1 MDHAEA
7 HERIADL
14 ALEPRRLIDLETDPT
29 PEVRALR
36 DHVRTCT
43 ACQADLDA
51 WRRTHEAV
59 LATASLADLA
69 TAGGSEAAGRPDVPT
84 PDGAS
89 EPPASLRLAVAA
101 IPGHSLR
108 PLESEGRPAP
118 AGIAPPAP
126 AISGR
131 SGWRLPALAA
141 VLVIGLVVGLGAVVA
156 DQVGRA
162 DVARHQVDQLVG
174 LSKSVD
180 RVLRDDDHTAI
191 SLVGLDGEPAGTAA
205 WSSAEIVV
213 MSTALTPPGAGAEYR
228 CWVEHDGQRT
238 PIGAMRFADRVAYWW
253 GPLDRYDD
261 LPLNGGRLGVSL
273 EMTGQPGSSA
283 PVLVG
288 ELPS

>member
-7 HERIADL
+7 HERLADL
-14 ALEPRRLIDLETDPT
+14 ALEPRRLIDLETDRA
-29 PEVRALR
+29 PEAEALLA
-36 DHVRTCT
+36 HVRTCA
-43 ACQADLDA
+43 ACRADLDA

-59 LATASLADLA
+59 LATASLADPV
-69 TAGGSEAAGRPDVPT
+69 TARDSEAAGRPGVPN
-84 PDGAS
+84 PDDAPQ
-89 EPPASLRLAVAA
+89 PPASLRMAVAA
-101 IPGHSLR
+101 IPGHSPQ
-108 PLESEGRPAP
+108 PLESEGRPAQ
-118 AGIAPPAP
+118 AGIASPSP

-131 SGWRLPALAA
+131 SAWRLPALAA
-141 VLVIGLVVGLGAVVA
+141 VVVIGLVVGLGAVVV

-180 RVLRDDDHTAI
+180 RVLRDADHTAI

-228 CWVEHDGQRT
+228 CWLERDGQRT
-238 PIGAMRFADRVAYWW
+238 PIGAMRFADGVAYWW

-261 LPLNGGRLGVSL
+261 LPLTGGRLGVSL
-273 EMTGQPGSSA
+273 EMSGQPPSSA

>member
-14 ALEPRRLIDLETDPT
+14 ALEPRRLIGLEHDPA
-29 PEVRALR
+29 PEAQALL

-43 ACQADLDA
+43 ACRADLDA

-59 LATASLADLA
+59 LGTASLAGLV
-69 TAGGSEAAGRPDVPT
+69 TAGHSGVAGAHDVPA
-84 PDGAS
+84 PDDAS
-89 EPPASLRLAVAA
+89 QAPASLRRAVAA
-101 IPGHSLR
+101 IAGHSLR
-108 PLESEGRPAP
+108 PVETEGRPSVSLAPTAP
-118 AGIAPPAP
+118 AA
-126 AISGR
+126 SRR

-156 DQVGRA
+156 DQVARA
-162 DVARHQVDQLVG
+162 DVARHQVEQLVG

-180 RVLRDDDHTAI
+180 RVLRDADHTAI
-191 SLVGLDGEPAGTAA
+191 SLVGLDGESAGTAA

-228 CWVEHDGQRT
+228 CWVERDGKRT
-238 PIGAMRFADRVAYWW
+238 PIGAMRFADGVAYWW
-253 GPLDRYDD
+253 GPLDRYAD
-261 LPLNGGRLGVSL
+261 LPFEGGRLGVSL
-273 EMTGQPGSSA
+273 ELTGQPGSGA
-283 PVLVG
+283 PVLLG

>member
-14 ALEPRRLIDLETDPT
+14 ALEPRRVIDLETDPT
-29 PEVRALR
+29 PEARALLA
-36 DHVRTCT
+36 HVRTCT
-43 ACQADLDA
+43 ACRADLDA

-69 TAGGSEAAGRPDVPT
+69 TVRGSELSGRPVFPT
-84 PDGAS
+84 PDDVS
-89 EPPASLRLAVAA
+89 QPPASLRIAVAA
-101 IPGHSLR
+101 IPGRSPR
-108 PLESEGRPAP
+108 PLESEGRRPTASP
-118 AGIAPPAP
+118 V
-126 AISGR
+126 SR
-131 SGWRLPALAA
+131 RWGWRLPALAA
-141 VLVIGLVVGLGAVVA
+141 VLVVGLVVGLGAVVA

-180 RVLRDDDHTAI
+180 RVLRDADHTAI

-213 MSTALTPPGAGAEYR
+213 MSTALTPPGTGAEYR
-228 CWVEHDGQRT
+228 CWVERDGHRT
-238 PIGAMRFADRVAYWW
+238 PIGAMRFADGVAYWW

-261 LPLNGGRLGVSL
+261 LPFDGGRLGVSL
-273 EMTGQPGSSA
+273 EVTGQPGSGA
-283 PVLVG
+283 PVLLG

>member
-14 ALEPRRLIDLETDPT
+14 ALEPRRVIDLETDPK
-29 PEVRALR
+29 PDDEALLA
-36 DHVRTCT
+36 HVRTC
-43 ACQADLDA
+43 AICRADLDS
-51 WRRTHEAV
+51 WRRTHETV
-59 LATASLADLA
+59 LATSFTGEAD
-69 TAGGSEAAGRPDVPT
+69 AARGRPAGPPDRPATDDVLQ
-84 PDGAS
+84 
-89 EPPASLRLAVAA
+89 PPASLRMAVAA

-108 PLESEGRPAP
+108 PVESEGRPSTAP
-118 AGIAPPAP
+118 SAATAGR
-126 AISGR
+126 R

-180 RVLRDDDHTAI
+180 RVLRDADHTAI

-213 MSTALTPPGAGAEYR
+213 MSTALTPPGVGAEYR
-228 CWVEHDGQRT
+228 CWVERDGQRT
-238 PIGAMRFADRVAYWW
+238 PIGAMRFADGVAYWW
-253 GPLDRYDD
+253 GPMDRYDD
-261 LPLNGGRLGVSL
+261 LPFEGGRLGVSL
-273 EMTGQPGSSA
+273 ELTGQPGSGA
-283 PVLVG
+283 PVLLG

>member
-14 ALEPRRLIDLETDPT
+14 ALEPRRVIDLETDPS
-29 PEVRALR
+29 PEARALLA
-36 DHVRTCT
+36 HVRTCT
-43 ACQADLDA
+43 ACRADLDA

-59 LATASLADLA
+59 LATASLADP
-69 TAGGSEAAGRPDVPT
+69 AGRRDVTT
-84 PDGAS
+84 PDDVTQ
-89 EPPASLRLAVAA
+89 PPASLRTAVAA
-101 IPGHSLR
+101 IPSYALR
-108 PLESEGRPAP
+108 PVESEGRRPSAWTAP
-118 AGIAPPAP
+118 AAPLATR
-126 AISGR
+126 R

-180 RVLRDDDHTAI
+180 RVLRDADHTAI

-228 CWVEHDGQRT
+228 CWVERDGQRT
-238 PIGAMRFADRVAYWW
+238 PIGAMRFADGVAYWW
-253 GPLDRYDD
+253 GPMDRYDE
-261 LPLNGGRLGVSL
+261 LPFEGGRLGVSL
-273 EMTGQPGSSA
+273 ELTGQPGSGA
-283 PVLVG
+283 PVLLG

>member
-14 ALEPRRLIDLETDPT
+14 ALEPRRVIDLETDPT
-29 PEVRALR
+29 PEALALLA
-36 DHVRTCT
+36 HVRSCT

-59 LATASLADLA
+59 LATASLAEPA
-69 TAGGSEAAGRPDVPT
+69 TAAGSDPAGRPDVLT
-84 PDGAS
+84 PDGPS
-89 EPPASLRLAVAA
+89 QPPASLREAVAA

-108 PLESEGRPAP
+108 PLEDDARQPLAWAASAARPA
-118 AGIAPPAP
+118 
-126 AISGR
+126 GR
-131 SGWRLPALAA
+131 RTGWRLPALAA

-180 RVLRDDDHTAI
+180 RVLRDADHTAI

-213 MSTALTPPGAGAEYR
+213 MSTALTPPGVGAEYR

-238 PIGAMRFADRVAYWW
+238 PIGAMRFADGVAYWS

-261 LPLNGGRLGVSL
+261 LPFEGGRLGVSL
-273 EMTGQPGSSA
+273 EVTGQPGTGA
-283 PVLVG
+283 PVLLG

>member
-14 ALEPRRLIDLETDPT
+14 ALEPRRVIDLETDPT
-29 PEVRALR
+29 PEAKALLA
-36 DHVRTCT
+36 HVRTC
-43 ACQADLDA
+43 ADCGADLDA

-59 LATASLADLA
+59 LATASLAEPA
-69 TAGGSEAAGRPDVPT
+69 TAPGSEPAGGPDVPM

-89 EPPASLRLAVAA
+89 QPPASLRRAVAA

-108 PLESEGRPAP
+108 PLVDEGQR
-118 AGIAPPAP
+118 PPAWTAP
-126 AISGR
+126 QAPSAGRR
-131 SGWRLPALAA
+131 SGWRLAGVAA
-141 VLVIGLVVGLGAVVA
+141 VLVIGLVVGLGALAA

-162 DVARHQVDQLVG
+162 DIARHQVDQLVG

-180 RVLRDDDHTAI
+180 RVLRNADHTAI

-238 PIGAMRFADRVAYWW
+238 PIGAMRFADGVAYWW

-261 LPLNGGRLGVSL
+261 LPFEGGRLGVSL
-273 EMTGQPGSSA
+273 EVTGQPGAGA
-283 PVLVG
+283 PVLLG